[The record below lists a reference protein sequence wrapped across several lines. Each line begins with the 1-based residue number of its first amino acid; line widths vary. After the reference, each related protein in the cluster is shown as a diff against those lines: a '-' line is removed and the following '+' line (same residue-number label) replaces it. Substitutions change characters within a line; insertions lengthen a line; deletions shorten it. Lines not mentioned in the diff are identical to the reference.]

1 MTASLPPGW
10 TLCAS
15 AFNWVPDVIAAHRP
29 APEIVT
35 AIVEEGVADT
45 VELEPGLLW
54 RSFPEPDG
62 NEVDRFRSSLAAAGG
77 RVSMV
82 GVSLDDFSSPTR
94 VRPPQERL
102 DFLVP
107 QLKAA
112 ARVGAAGVR
121 LPIGQAGPDLLRR
134 LLPLL
139 HDMDLVL
146 HEEIQGQQAP
156 SAPATAEALEN
167 VASLDDPRLRILVD
181 ISMLMPALPVSYL
194 DELSRGGVPADLVA
208 RLATEWQSPETQDAV
223 VSFLRS
229 GNVPPQVHTLY
240 MNLLIR
246 FGRSHPRDLHD
257 VLPLVGAFHLKFWD
271 LEDDGGRVSGPIR
284 DLGRLLGSGGFT
296 GTLTSE
302 WGGHEWLRDDPT
314 AMTRQHLALAES
326 ALTPGG

>member
-1 MTASLPPGW
+1 MAASLPQGW

-15 AFNWVPDVIAAHRP
+15 AFNWAPDIIAAHRP

-35 AIVEEGVADT
+35 AIVEEGIADT

-62 NEVDRFRSSLAAAGG
+62 GEVDRFRSGLAAAGG
-77 RVSMV
+77 RVSMA

-107 QLKAA
+107 QLRAA

-121 LPIGQAGPDLLRR
+121 LPIGQAGPDLLRH

-139 HDMDLVL
+139 HELDLVL
-146 HEEIQGQQAP
+146 YEEIQGQQAP
-156 SAPATAEALEN
+156 SAPATAEALET
-167 VASLDDPRLRILVD
+167 VASIGDPRLRILVD

-208 RLATEWQSPETQDAV
+208 RLAAEWQGPETQDAV

-246 FGRSHPRDLHD
+246 FGRSHARDLQD

-271 LEDDGGRVSGPIR
+271 LEDDGGRISRPIH
-284 DLGRLLGSGGFT
+284 DLGRLLGSEGFT

-314 AMTRQHLALAES
+314 AMTRQHLALAARS
-326 ALTPGG
+326 LAS